1 MVLFDMVGD
10 CDLHVPREANS
21 DAGLYGLFA
30 DAAATRSK
38 SGSRQPFTG
47 EAQGI
52 LDDHTP
58 FLRAGVPAVD
68 LIDFDYGPG
77 PSPGAWWHTRR
88 DDLSH
93 VCAGSLGEVG
103 TAALAAVPAIRVP

>member
-21 DAGLYGLFA
+21 DPGLYARFA
-30 DAAATRSK
+30 DAAAARSP
-38 SGSRQPFTG
+38 SGSSAPFTG
-47 EAQGI
+47 DARGV

-58 FLRAGVPAVD
+58 FLVAGVPAVD

-93 VCAGSLGEVG
+93 VCARSLGAVG
-103 TAALAAVPAIRVP
+103 APALAALRSIR